1 MLESTQKRPGD
12 PFRSQR
18 SAGLGAAGAQGTS
31 SRKVTGLPLGQ
42 SGPFGLC
49 PGQRDSSQALGL
61 GAETSIHPAQQIR
74 VRHCVCVCWG
84 GGVLPPAASPQVA
97 SNATNVRS
105 HRFRGAAPGSHGR
118 LCGACPFWARWTCVP
133 PPSAHGA

>member
-84 GGVLPPAASPQVA
+84 GGCSHLLHPRRWLQTPQMSEATGSEEQRLEACAEPALSGPAGPVS
-97 SNATNVRS
+97 
-105 HRFRGAAPGSHGR
+105 
-118 LCGACPFWARWTCVP
+118 P